1 MSSAWTDEVAEAAK
15 RDWRRIPQAPR
26 DAPPTSGAHVQLFRL
41 GWADAIFRAPWWW
54 PYVSLLPIMLRLLVW
69 ASLQASLAGAAW
81 ALLYVPLGAL
91 AWTLFEYLLHRFI
104 FHMKGESE
112 ALKNA
117 LFLLHGHHHVWPRE
131 RSRLTA
137 TPWQAGLTLL
147 LGWGLGQACSG
158 AYALLFLCGFALAYV
173 AYEAMHFYAHHGK
186 PRGRLLRAFRAHHL
200 RHHHETPTGKYGIG
214 SPLWDWIFRT

>member
-1 MSSAWTDEVAEAAK
+1 MSSAWTEEVEEAVK
-15 RDWRRIPQAPR
+15 RDWRSVPQAPR
-26 DAPPTSGAHVQLFRL
+26 DAPQTAKAHVQLFRL

-54 PYVSLLPIMLRLLVW
+54 PYVSLLPMTLAVLGMS
-69 ASLQASLAGAAW
+69 SLEAFAAGDGW
-81 ALLYVPLGAL
+81 ALLHVLFGVL

-117 LFLLHGHHHVWPRE
+117 LFLLHGHHHIWPRE

-158 AYALLFLCGFALAYV
+158 PHAVFFLGGFSLAYV

-186 PRGRLLRAFRAHHL
+186 PRGGLLRAFRAHHL
-200 RHHHETPTGKYGIG
+200 RHHHEAPTQKFGIG
-214 SPLWDWIFRT
+214 SPLWDWIFRS